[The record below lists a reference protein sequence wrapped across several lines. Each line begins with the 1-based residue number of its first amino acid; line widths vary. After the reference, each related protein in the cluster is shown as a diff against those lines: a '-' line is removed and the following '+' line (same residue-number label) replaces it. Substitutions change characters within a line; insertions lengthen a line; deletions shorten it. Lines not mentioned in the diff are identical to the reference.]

1 MAGDII
7 SVDEEEEGGAGM
19 PGCQERGNVKERN
32 DVMLLIRSQ
41 NASVV

>member
-7 SVDEEEEGGAGM
+7 SVDEEGGM

-32 DVMLLIRSQ
+32 DIMLLIRSQ